1 MGAPEL
7 RDFPRWLEE
16 APIGHPDHDRLGFRV
31 PAERLASSLR
41 AAHPTRNADKPERRA
56 SFVFTIEAPW
66 GSGKTSFGNLVASYL
81 NEPNSSPTGTESW
94 SSPVLVDFSAWQSVS
109 MGLTPW
115 EALAY
120 RIGEAFY
127 RRLHRLCLEIGHHD
141 KGHLLGTLQI
151 GNPRHFLAA
160 PSKAEEPLIDVR
172 DEHLR
177 SARWFGEPRI
187 HWLEV
192 AVRLAQAVESQ
203 YWDPCLKIFVDASSK
218 LVGRELGH
226 DEGIESLAG
235 LFGGALSVATGD
247 AKGAVSSVTKATR
260 TLLRR
265 RLLEGPEWGVDT
277 REFARALD
285 RLIYVLHP
293 RPRHWRAFVVID
305 DVARLPEEKL
315 PSILEAATHLRELH
329 DIAVAIAVPPRVV
342 ESLQRIHAP
351 GVPRADEHP
360 PDGESFLAKLIHV
373 RFPLPKPDD
382 ADLSRM
388 MAEALGDLNVSTTIA
403 SNVVRHFLSQRT
415 ATPRQMKQALQ
426 WLWFRFLSSPG
437 FAAPVCREALA
448 GDFDQEMLEWMLIL
462 LLDLHLHT
470 QHRTLDN
477 IRFQDLQE
485 RRRMFLYY
493 SVQPWD
499 LRDWRDRFGCAWA
512 AWKSDFPES
521 LDLLAAIRLH
531 DLLVEYDHPQEASA
545 VEAGQRAWRAWQL
558 RLGQADEFD
567 LSEELLRA
575 TPQDLWNHL
584 MSRLDHDFPD
594 RLFERAQLASTA
606 RYHHF
611 AGDEPRL
618 GEPETF
624 ARMARFVYL
633 DADVLWRL
641 ANGQGTAPETAAK
654 AWILLSFVAPS
665 LARRHG
671 DSLKRNVQTA
681 KLVPIGALQE
691 LQRGLEVIQRQQL
704 ADGRSTT
711 ASSERPE
718 R

>member
-1 MGAPEL
+1 MGSEL

-16 APIGHPDHDRLGFRV
+16 TPIGNPDHDRLGFRV

-41 AAHPTRNADKPERRA
+41 AAHPTRNAHQPERRA

-66 GSGKTSFGNLVASYL
+66 GSGKTSFSNLVASYL
-81 NEPNSSPTGTESW
+81 NERDSSPAGAESW

-109 MGLTPW
+109 MGLKPW

-127 RRLHRLCLEIGHHD
+127 RRLHRLCLEIAHNE
-141 KGHLLGTLQI
+141 KRHLLGALHI
-151 GNPRHFLAA
+151 GNPRHLLAP
-160 PSKAEEPLIDVR
+160 PSRAEEPLIALGDQQV
-172 DEHLR
+172 R

-192 AVRLAQAVESQ
+192 AFRLAQAVDSKH
-203 YWDPCLKIFVDASSK
+203 WDPCLKIFADAPSK
-218 LVGRELGH
+218 LAGRELGR
-226 DEGIESLAG
+226 DEAVESLAG
-235 LFGGALSVATGD
+235 LFGGALSAATGS
-247 AKGAVSSVTKATR
+247 AKGAISSVTDATR

-305 DVARLPEEKL
+305 DVARLPESEL
-315 PSILEAATHLRELH
+315 PSILEAVTYLREIH
-329 DIAVAIAVPPRVV
+329 DIAVAVAVPPRVV

-351 GVPRADEHP
+351 GVPRTDERA

-388 MAEALGDLNVSTTIA
+388 MAEALGDLSVSTTIA
-403 SNVVRHFLSQRT
+403 SNVVRHFLSKRT

-426 WLWFRFLSSPG
+426 WIWFRFLASPG
-437 FAAPVCREALA
+437 FAAPVCGEALA
-448 GDFDQEMLEWMLIL
+448 GDFDQEMLEWILTL

-470 QHRTLDN
+470 QHRVLDEVP
-477 IRFQDLQE
+477 FQDLHE
-485 RRRMFLYY
+485 RRKMFLYY

-499 LRDWRDRFGCAWA
+499 LRDWRDHFGCAWA
-512 AWKSDFPES
+512 AWKSDSPES
-521 LDLLAAIRLH
+521 VDLLATIRLH

-558 RLGQADEFD
+558 RLGQENELG
-567 LSEELLRA
+567 LSEELLQEA
-575 TPQDLWNHL
+575 PQVLWEHL
-584 MSRLDHDFPD
+584 TGRLRRSFPD
-594 RLFERAQLASTA
+594 RLFLRAELASTA

-611 AGDEPRL
+611 ADDEPRL

-633 DADVLWRL
+633 DKDVLWRV
-641 ANGQGTAPETAAK
+641 ASRPGTAPETAAK

-671 DSLKRNVQTA
+671 DTLKRSAQIG
-681 KLVPIGALQE
+681 KLVEIGALEE
-691 LQRGLEVIQRQQL
+691 LQLGLEELKRRQL
-704 ADGRSTT
+704 ADGQAEPT
-711 ASSERPE
+711 ASLRPE